1 MYDACFK
8 RLSICCSKT
17 LHLFVLEKTTN
28 SLQLNRGWAMTKR
41 HIIETEKNTRPTQP
55 FNLYSTVHGIN
66 CYNSS
71 VADPHVCTSAIN
83 IWSPCASFST
93 YFPDLKFAL
102 AGLEC
107 PMSQRVSKRVVR
119 SIIKMIWGFLFEM
132 FHPAKL
138 TPRVH
143 LVSIRSS
150 DLAVLPPKLRRRRPA
165 TQRPSNDKSIQESRP
180 IHKICRSS
188 V

>member
-41 HIIETEKNTRPTQP
+41 HIIETEKKKTR
-55 FNLYSTVHGIN
+55 IN